1 MPLIAPWNCRRSAFL
16 SFSLLHETVTAC
28 VLMGWF
34 ALHTGV
40 LPALTTWTC
49 LLVYGSMHNGKRF
62 WYFDFMVTK
71 KKNQQKGCHGH
82 LVHVVWSGETVAL
95 ASVQR
100 IHWYCFASFFN
111 YISPNILTQSHKY
124 THGLLKAMPRKTS
137 FANIDNWTF
146 EEILIFWVSKN
157 SPLCCTCGIF
167 ASEHEV
173 R

>member
-1 MPLIAPWNCRRSAFL
+1 MKLPQECFFIILFASWDSDCMCLNGLICIAYWGPPCLNHL
-16 SFSLLHETVTAC
+16 NLLTGIWKHAQWKEI
-28 VLMGWF
+28 LILWF
-34 ALHTGV
+34 HG
-40 LPALTTWTC
+40 
-49 LLVYGSMHNGKRF
+49 Y
-62 WYFDFMVTK
+62 K